1 MLQIAEIGHRVDKP
15 VYDKTV
21 AGLREALIDAQYD
34 LSRSQ
39 SFSTVVLLS
48 GLNAAGKSETVHQ
61 LLAWLDPRFVE
72 TYAIGTEETDDQR
85 LRPFMW
91 RFWQMLP
98 PKGRIAIFFEH
109 WYTLP
114 GLRRAT
120 REISD
125 AEFDK
130 HLAEINRF
138 ERMLTDEGVLLLKF
152 YLHISKKEQ
161 RKRLKRLAADPQEA
175 WRVSPL
181 DELAAKHTRR
191 IGATIEKTF
200 RLTNHGHAP
209 WIVVEATDRRYR
221 ELVVAQT
228 IHQALRNRLAAAKA
242 MPAGTRRAP
251 DIHIPNPDNKSVLAS
266 LDYRKAVTKRAY
278 QRELPVLQS
287 RLGQLM
293 KSKRMKARSLILAFE
308 GTDAAGKGGAI
319 RRVAEAMDPRYYRI
333 VPVAKPTDEEA
344 GRPYLWRFWR
354 HVPRQ
359 GHATMFDRTWYGRVL
374 VERVE
379 GFCLPSDSRRAYGEI
394 NDFESDLTREG
405 AIVVKF
411 WLAIT
416 KQEQLRR
423 FKDRQRQ
430 PFKRFKITKEDWRNR
445 ERWDDYERAVSDMVA
460 LTSTDVAPWT
470 LVEAEDK
477 NYARLKVVRTIC
489 EQIEAAI

>member
-1 MLQIAEIGHRVDKP
+1 MLQIAEIGHRIDKP
-15 VYDKTV
+15 AYKKTV
-21 AGLREALIDAQYD
+21 ASLREALIDAQYD

-39 SFSTVVLLS
+39 SFAAIVLLS
-48 GLNAAGKSETVHQ
+48 GGNAAGKSETVQQ

-72 TYAIGTEETDDQR
+72 THAIGTEETDDQR

-138 ERMLTDEGVLLLKF
+138 ERMLADEGVLLLKF
-152 YLHISKKEQ
+152 HLHISPREQ
-161 RKRLKRLAADPQEA
+161 RKRLKRLAADPRTA
-175 WRVSPL
+175 WRVSPA
-181 DELAAKHTRR
+181 DEVAAKYTRR
-191 IGATIEKTF
+191 LGTMIEKTF

-209 WIVVEATDRRYR
+209 WVVVEATDHRYR
-221 ELVVAQT
+221 ELVVAET
-228 IHQALRNRLAAAKA
+228 IHQAVRRRAAAAKA
-242 MPAGTRRAP
+242 MSIGMPRIP
-251 DIHIPNPDNKSVLAS
+251 DIHIPNPDNRSVLSS
-266 LDYRKAVTKRAY
+266 LDYGKAVAKRVY
-278 QRELPVLQS
+278 QRELAILQG

-293 KSKRMKARSLILAFE
+293 HSKRMKARSLILAFE

-319 RRVAEAMDPRYYRI
+319 RRVAQAIDPRYYRI

-359 GHATMFDRTWYGRVL
+359 GHVTIFDRSWYGRVL

-379 GFCLPSDSRRAYGEI
+379 GFCSPSDWRRAYGEI

-423 FKDRQRQ
+423 FRDRQHQ

-445 ERWDDYERAVSDMVA
+445 ERWDAYERAVSDMVA
-460 LTSTDVAPWT
+460 LTSTDVAPWI

-477 NYARLKVVRTIC
+477 NYARLKVLRTIC
-489 EQIEAAI
+489 EQIEATI